1 MFLEKKT
8 SDKDIDMGLCYSI
21 LQKCVRRCLVNESLY
36 YGKLIFHDG
45 SPNVLRKRLV
55 IYCLEDMARLDLALE
70 IFNCDDNKLIPYIQT
85 VAKNKK
91 SRITDWY
98 SIVCKAKKNTDDE
111 ELLEGYKI
119 RDLELKEDYKEIRK
133 FLGKDLSK
141 LYTFVNKLSFVWAL
155 KILWERREELRYPLD
170 RSIETIK
177 PQKFFKIPKYALDKH
192 VLNGTPG
199 LKFFFENGAVIENK
213 IYQNEP
219 YEKEAKKIAYMRE
232 NIHNNN

>member
-45 SPNVLRKRLV
+45 SPNVLRKRLI

-70 IFNCDDNKLIPYIQT
+70 IFNCDDNKLIPYIQI

-98 SIVCKAKKNTDDE
+98 TIVCKAKKNTDDE
-111 ELLEGYKI
+111 ELLEGCKI

-232 NIHNNN
+232 NIHNDN

>member
-1 MFLEKKT
+1 
-8 SDKDIDMGLCYSI
+8 
-21 LQKCVRRCLVNESLY
+21 
-36 YGKLIFHDG
+36 
-45 SPNVLRKRLV
+45 
-55 IYCLEDMARLDLALE
+55 MARLDLALE
-70 IFNCDDNKLIPYIQT
+70 IFNCDDNKLIPYIQI